1 MARGGA
7 TMASGKS
14 YYTTKEVSRLLG
26 VTDRT
31 VRRWIRSGRI
41 RAVRVRRKWLI
52 PASELKALQPVIR
65 EPEVTVSRV
74 VIYVYR
80 PLFEEERDKSSISIP
95 SLLSVDEEVYRCA
108 RVARRFKWRI
118 IDVIRDL
125 DYTGLDRN
133 GLTRLMKLA
142 KLHDVDAV
150 LVYSKREAFGECF
163 RFIEEA
169 LEALGVRVVE
179 VKSLLK

>member
-1 MARGGA
+1 
-7 TMASGKS
+7 MASGRE
-14 YYTTKEVSRLLG
+14 YYTTNEVSRLLG

-41 RAVRVRRKWLI
+41 RAVQIKRKWLI

-65 EPEVTVSRV
+65 EPGFTVSRV

-80 PLFEEERDKSSISIP
+80 PVFEEEGDKSSISIP
-95 SLLSVDEEVYRCA
+95 SLLSVKEEVNRYE
-108 RVARRFKWRI
+108 RVARRLNWRI

-125 DYTGLDRN
+125 DYTGHERN
-133 GLTRLMKLA
+133 GLTRLVKLA
-142 KLHDVDAV
+142 RLGGVDAV
-150 LVYSKREAFGECF
+150 LVYSKRDAFGECF
-163 RFIEEA
+163 RFVEEA

-179 VKSLLK
+179 AEGLLK

>member
-1 MARGGA
+1 M
-7 TMASGKS
+7 TSGKA

-31 VRRWIRSGRI
+31 VRRWIMSGRI

-65 EPEVTVSRV
+65 EPEVSVSRV

-80 PLFEEERDKSSISIP
+80 PLFEEEGDKSSISIP

-108 RVARRFKWRI
+108 RVARRFKWRV

-125 DYTGLDRN
+125 DYTGHDRN

-150 LVYSKREAFGECF
+150 LVYSKREAFGECY

-169 LEALGVRVVE
+169 LEALGVRVFE

>member
-1 MARGGA
+1 
-7 TMASGKS
+7 MASGKS
-14 YYTTKEVSRLLG
+14 YYTTREVSRLLG

-31 VRRWIRSGRI
+31 VRRWIRSGRM

-65 EPEVTVSRV
+65 EPEVSVSRV

-80 PLFEEERDKSSISIP
+80 PLFEEVDKSSISIP

-108 RVARRFKWRI
+108 RVARRFKWRV

-125 DYTGLDRN
+125 DYTGHDRN

-150 LVYSKREAFGECF
+150 LVYSKREAFGECY

>member
-7 TMASGKS
+7 IMASGKA

-31 VRRWIRSGRI
+31 VRRWIRSGRM

-65 EPEVTVSRV
+65 EPEVSVSRV

-80 PLFEEERDKSSISIP
+80 PLFEEEGDKSSISIP

-108 RVARRFKWRI
+108 RVARRFKWRV

-125 DYTGLDRN
+125 DYTGHDRN

-150 LVYSKREAFGECF
+150 LVYSKREAFGECY

>member
-1 MARGGA
+1 MAG
-7 TMASGKS
+7 GKS

-65 EPEVTVSRV
+65 EPGFTVSRV

-80 PLFEEERDKSSISIP
+80 PLFEEEGDKSSISIP
-95 SLLSVDEEVYRCA
+95 SLLSVKEEVNRCA
-108 RVARRFKWRI
+108 RVARRLNWRI
-118 IDVIRDL
+118 IDVVRDL
-125 DYTGLDRN
+125 DYTGHERN
-133 GLTRLMKLA
+133 GLTRLVKLA
-142 KLHDVDAV
+142 RLGGVDAV

-179 VKSLLK
+179 AEGLLK

>member
-1 MARGGA
+1 MTSDKA
-7 TMASGKS
+7 
-14 YYTTKEVSRLLG
+14 YYTTREVSRLLG

-31 VRRWIRSGRI
+31 VRRWIKSGRI

-65 EPEVTVSRV
+65 EPEVTVSRA

-80 PLFEEERDKSSISIP
+80 PLFEKERDKSSISIP
-95 SLLSVDEEVYRCA
+95 SLLSVDEEVNRCE

-118 IDVIRDL
+118 VDAIIDL
-125 DYTGLDRN
+125 DYTGHDRN

-142 KLHDVDAV
+142 KLRDIDAV
-150 LVYSKREAFGECF
+150 LVYSKREAFGECY

-169 LEALGVRVVE
+169 LETLGVRVVE
-179 VKSLLK
+179 VKSLLI

>member
-1 MARGGA
+1 MAREGVA
-7 TMASGKS
+7 MASGKA

-31 VRRWIRSGRI
+31 IRRWIRSGRI
-41 RAVRVRRKWLI
+41 RAVKIKRKWLI
-52 PASELKALQPVIR
+52 PASELKALHPVIR
-65 EPEVTVSRV
+65 EPGFTVSKV
-74 VIYVYR
+74 AIYVYR

-95 SLLSVDEEVYRCA
+95 SLLSVKEEVNRCV
-108 RVARRFKWRI
+108 RVARRLNWVI

-125 DYTGLDRN
+125 DYTGDERN
-133 GLTRLMKLA
+133 GLTRLVKLA
-142 KLHDVDAV
+142 RLGDVDAV
-150 LVYSKREAFGECF
+150 LVYSKREAFGECY

-179 VKSLLK
+179 VKSLLI

>member
-1 MARGGA
+1 MTSDKA
-7 TMASGKS
+7 
-14 YYTTKEVSRLLG
+14 YYTTREVSRLLG

-31 VRRWIRSGRI
+31 VRRWIKSGRI

-65 EPEVTVSRV
+65 EPEVTVSRA

-95 SLLSVDEEVYRCA
+95 SLLSVDEEVNRCE

-118 IDVIRDL
+118 VDVIIDL
-125 DYTGLDRN
+125 DYTGHDRN

-142 KLHDVDAV
+142 KLRDIDAV
-150 LVYSKREAFGECF
+150 LVYSKREAFGECY

-169 LEALGVRVVE
+169 LETLGVRVVE
-179 VKSLLK
+179 VKSLLI